1 MPQLSFRARLI
12 LAFLVP
18 VIFVVAVV
26 VVANNAI
33 NTLAEDFEQANE
45 VNIQA
50 VQALD
55 ALKFDV
61 SRLISTS
68 NELVLDNLL
77 EEEDEAGATHATT
90 DDDDETS
97 NAADDDD
104 DEESELAELEEV
116 VADFD
121 VVLQRYTD
129 IISEDPTRAPQVE
142 ELNTLVQQLLETSD
156 AVVEVVT
163 SGSVVENHEALHPLR
178 VTLEDLE
185 EELLIII
192 DELVAQE
199 NAALDARQAEVNA
212 SVQNTQST
220 ALLLT
225 LGAVAATLVVSF
237 YIFNSVVV
245 PVSWLQQVATRLGRG
260 DLTART
266 GMEGGDEL
274 SQVGETFDLMAQRI
288 QELVEDLNAQ
298 VKEAEQARE
307 VAEHA
312 NRVKSAF
319 LASMSH
325 ELRTPLNAI
334 INFTKFVAQGDL
346 GPINEEQ
353 EETLSQVVDSA
364 KHLLSLINDVLD
376 MSKIESGS
384 MTLFKQENVDIA
396 EILDAVVTVGK
407 SLLEDK
413 PVEIKQDIGAD
424 LPKLTADKQRLRQ
437 ILLNIMTNACKF
449 TEEGSITVRAYTEA
463 DEVVIAISDTGVG
476 IAPEE
481 QADVFEAFKQAKA
494 GLQHGEGT
502 GLGMPIS
509 KRLAELH
516 GGRLWLESEV
526 GRGSTFYVALPVH
539 EKVAAVAE

>member
-1 MPQLSFRARLI
+1 MPQLSFRVRLI

-18 VIFVVAVV
+18 IIFIVV
-26 VVANNAI
+26 VVIIANSAI
-33 NTLAEDFEQANE
+33 NHLAADFEQASD
-45 VNIQA
+45 VNIQI

-68 NELVLDNLL
+68 NELVLDSLF
-77 EEEDEAGATHATT
+77 EADAEANATRA
-90 DDDDETS
+90 
-97 NAADDDD
+97 AADDDNGAGAKG
-104 DEESELAELEEV
+104 SELEDLEEITT
-116 VADFD
+116 DFN
-121 VVLQRYTD
+121 VVLQRYADLVTGD
-129 IISEDPTRAPQVE
+129 ESRETHIE
-142 ELNTLVQQLLETSD
+142 ELARLLQQLLETND

-163 SGSVVENHEALHPLR
+163 SGSTVEKHEALHPLR
-178 VTLEDLE
+178 VALEGYEEDL
-185 EELLIII
+185 LIVIN
-192 DELVAQE
+192 ELVAQE
-199 NAALDARQAEVNA
+199 NAALDARLAEVNA

-220 ALLLT
+220 ALLLM
-225 LGAVAATLVVSF
+225 LGAVGATLLVSF
-237 YIFNSVVV
+237 YIFNSVVSS
-245 PVSWLQQVATRLGRG
+245 VSWLQQVAAQLGRG
-260 DLTART
+260 DLTVRT

-288 QELVEDLNAQ
+288 QELVDDLNAQ
-298 VKEAEQARE
+298 VKEAESARE
-307 VAEHA
+307 AAEYA

-346 GPINEEQ
+346 GPVNEEQ
-353 EETLSQVVDSA
+353 EETLTQVVDSA

-376 MSKIESGS
+376 MSKIESDS
-384 MTLFKQENVDIA
+384 MTLFKRDNVDIA
-396 EILDAVVTVGK
+396 EIVDAVVIVGK

-413 PVEIKQDIGAD
+413 PVEIKQEISTD
-424 LPKLTADKQRLRQ
+424 LPKLTADQQRLRQ
-437 ILLNIMTNACKF
+437 ILLNIITNACKF
-449 TEEGSITVRAYTEA
+449 TEAGSITVRAYTEN
-463 DEVVIAISDTGVG
+463 DEVVIAIRDTGVG

-481 QADVFEAFKQAKA
+481 QAAVFEAFKQAKA

-526 GRGSTFYVALPVH
+526 GQGSTFYVALPIQ
-539 EKVAAVAE
+539 EKVGATVQ